1 MMSSISIARTA
12 RAVTALPRSRLIAS
26 RVSHR
31 PLLANTRRRI
41 SSQNS
46 PPSERLD
53 PLVKY
58 NIFPTSSAEP
68 ASSKLFSAV
77 GNTSFTVGDLRM
89 HGPVVVI
96 NDQVLMWDVP
106 QFGVG
111 SDEVVPAS
119 DASTAQDGGVEIVLQ
134 GDPSSPFYGWGV
146 DCFKIFEVIEQQPE
160 ILVIGTGAQTYPL
173 PPHLKA
179 YLHRLGMQV
188 EVLASRQ
195 AGSTYNILVQEGRR
209 PAAALLPVVPTSART
224 GQVLVKF
231 KQPPKERDELE
242 DDDRRR

>member
-1 MMSSISIARTA
+1 M
-12 RAVTALPRSRLIAS
+12 
-26 RVSHR
+26 
-31 PLLANTRRRI
+31 
-41 SSQNS
+41 
-46 PPSERLD
+46 
-53 PLVKY
+53 
-58 NIFPTSSAEP
+58 
-68 ASSKLFSAV
+68 FSAV

-111 SDEVVPAS
+111 SDAVIPAS
-119 DASTAQDGGVEIVLQ
+119 GKADTTSQ
-134 GDPSSPFYGWGV
+134 GDPSSPFYGWSV

-173 PPHLKA
+173 PPHLKS
-179 YLHRLGMQV
+179 YLHKLGMQV

-231 KQPPKERDELE
+231 KQPPKERDEL
-242 DDDRRR
+242 DDDLRAR

>member
-1 MMSSISIARTA
+1 MSSISIARTA
-12 RAVTALPRSRLIAS
+12 RAVTAVPRSRLIAS
-26 RVSHR
+26 RVSRR
-31 PLLANTRRRI
+31 PLRAITCRHI

-111 SDEVVPAS
+111 SDEVVSAL
-119 DASTAQDGGVEIVLQ
+119 DASTAQDGGAEVVLQ

-179 YLHRLGMQV
+179 YLHKLGMQV

-209 PAAALLPVVPTSART
+209 PAAALLPVVPTSARM

-231 KQPPKERDELE
+231 KQPPKVRDELE